1 MCLIYT
7 FFVFNISYLNRQ
19 FTFAMHFC
27 VSFSLHLR
35 HKHNFI
41 DKHIFRIHYYFCS
54 NVLFKCWSV
63 HTHLFLTF
71 ITRLHSPLPFPILP
85 SPWWTALST
94 ALTPDPVSMSHVQF
108 PWSRNN
114 VYLLVGCHFR
124 FLVFLCDGPEGSLPL
139 QLLENSQHNDLIL
152 SLQKNDNL
160 ILRLQRNAT
169 KR

>member
-1 MCLIYT
+1 MLVCSYAFILDIYCRMIQLT
-7 FFVFNISYLNRQ
+7 LPSPIRKEQNNYE
-19 FTFAMHFC
+19 T
-27 VSFSLHLR
+27 SLPP
-35 HKHNFI
+35 
-41 DKHIFRIHYYFCS
+41 S
-54 NVLFKCWSV
+54 
-63 HTHLFLTF
+63 
-71 ITRLHSPLPFPILP
+71 PFPSLP
-85 SPWWTALST
+85 SPWWTAVST

-139 QLLENSQHNDLIL
+139 QLLENSQHDDLIL